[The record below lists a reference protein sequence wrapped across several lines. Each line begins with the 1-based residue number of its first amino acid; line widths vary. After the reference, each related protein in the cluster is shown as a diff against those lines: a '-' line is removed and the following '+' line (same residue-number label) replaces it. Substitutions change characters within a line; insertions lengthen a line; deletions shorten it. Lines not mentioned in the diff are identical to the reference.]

1 MRDNHVQADERARH
15 LMMAA
20 LDGELSAAEHT
31 ELERLLEGDPA
42 LAAEWRQLCRVK
54 EVTTTMSMREPPQ
67 EVWEGY
73 WTGVYR
79 RFERGIAWVL
89 VSLGAIVVLSW
100 GAWEGLQELWQD
112 QDLPTVVKGGSLAL
126 IAGLVILVVSVVR
139 EKLVIRQADPY
150 KDVIR

>member
-1 MRDNHVQADERARH
+1 MSNFDVQADERARH

-20 LDGELSAAEHT
+20 LDGELAASDRI

-54 EVTTTMSMREPPQ
+54 EVTKTMSMRQPPQ

-73 WTGVYR
+73 WMGVYR
-79 RFERGIAWVL
+79 RLERGFAWIL

-100 GAWEGLQELWQD
+100 AAWEGLQQLWKD

-139 EKLVIRQADPY
+139 EKLVIRQTDPY
-150 KDVIR
+150 KDVVR

>member
-1 MRDNHVQADERARH
+1 MSDFDVQADERARH

-20 LDGELSAAEHT
+20 LDGELAASDHK

-42 LAAEWRQLCRVK
+42 LAAEWRQLQRVK
-54 EVTTTMSMREPPQ
+54 EVTKTMSMRQPSQ

-73 WTGVYR
+73 WMGVYR
-79 RFERGIAWVL
+79 RLERGLAWIL

-100 GAWEGLQELWQD
+100 AAWEGLQELWKD

-139 EKLVIRQADPY
+139 EKLVIRQTDPY
-150 KDVIR
+150 KDVVR

>member
-1 MRDNHVQADERARH
+1 MSNFDVQADERARH

-20 LDGELSAAEHT
+20 LDGELAASDHK

-42 LAAEWRQLCRVK
+42 LAAEWRQLQRVK
-54 EVTTTMSMREPPQ
+54 EVTKTMSMRQPSQ

-73 WTGVYR
+73 WMGVYR
-79 RFERGIAWVL
+79 RLERGLAWIL

-100 GAWEGLQELWQD
+100 AAWEGLQDLWKD

-139 EKLVIRQADPY
+139 EKLVIRQTDPY
-150 KDVIR
+150 KDVVR